1 MIETERLIL
10 RRFRE
15 NDIDDFFE
23 VTSNKKVCDM
33 SGWIYVED
41 KLSAQVILKHQIENP
56 HEFAIVWKENNKVI
70 GTIELKEYN
79 KNFYTNME
87 VIDGAMELS
96 YLLSEDYWGKGI
108 VPEAINAMMDYGFNT
123 LQVPQIL
130 AGYFV
135 NNPQSKRVQEKTG
148 FKEVGQID
156 YEFILQNKTETFV
169 QTSMTKEEYLER
181 QKNMEK

>member
-1 MIETERLIL
+1 
-10 RRFRE
+10 
-15 NDIDDFFE
+15 
-23 VTSNKKVCDM
+23 
-33 SGWIYVED
+33 
-41 KLSAQVILKHQIENP
+41 
-56 HEFAIVWKENNKVI
+56 
-70 GTIELKEYN
+70 
-79 KNFYTNME
+79 ME

-108 VPEAINAMMDYGFNT
+108 IPEAINAVMDYGFNT

-169 QTSMTKEEYLER
+169 QTSMTKEEYLKR